1 MLSRLLG
8 VLRKSTVRVT
18 LSLALA
24 LTLYA
29 GMAAAH
35 RGSPSPSPSPGPAPS
50 PSSVP
55 EIDPGSASAALGLL
69 VGGVLLFADR
79 VRRK

>member
-18 LSLALA
+18 LGLALA

-35 RGSPSPSPSPGPAPS
+35 HGSPSPSPGPA